1 MISHSRPILG
11 LRRPY
16 LAALAVTVASLLA
29 TVSLAPAAHGGVWTV
44 DTSTRTEAD
53 LRARWEAFEP
63 TYEGTPYVR
72 VPSIVAPYAPGETV
86 RAFVEDGLG
95 IINYG
100 RYLAGLPSDV
110 IADPTLNLDGQYGAV
125 LLATCTSL
133 THYPAQPS
141 DMSDEFY
148 ERGYQATS
156 SSNIGLGY
164 PDAES
169 FERACLDDSSSSNIA
184 ALGHR
189 RWLLNP
195 PMQRTG
201 IGFADDGYGTRI
213 TTYVKDRS
221 RTDDVSYDFIAWPSP
236 GIFPVEFA
244 EGIRSSGVTPW
255 SITLNPG
262 RYDWT
267 DKNGD
272 GPAYVVTLK
281 RVSDGRTW
289 TFDASDTDIWGEFF
303 SADFSYYGDARNAF
317 IFRPDP
323 DDLCEFRA
331 GEQYDVRL
339 SGDIYAEGTA
349 VPVDV
354 AFRTSFGALSGP
366 ATTFEAPV
374 SLPGDALA
382 GPVSTR
388 YAGDD
393 RYETAAEAA
402 IDSFSNGA
410 STAVIACGGSFADAL
425 AAAPLAGAVDGPIL
439 LAATD
444 SLPGATLTALRT
456 LGVKKAYVV
465 GGRSVVSDAV
475 VSRLRDSGI
484 ATERI
489 AGSDRYATAR
499 AVAEEAVG
507 LGAATD
513 QAFLVRGD
521 DFADALAVS
530 SIAAQQKVP
539 VLLTPSDAL
548 STDTRTFF
556 VNTGTRNVYIAG
568 GTAAVGS
575 AVQAAV
581 DALPGV
587 AVDRWAGSDR
597 YSTGVTVVVRSM
609 DVWDISMTDIGFA
622 SGAGYADALAGGA
635 VMAHRGG
642 PLLLTA
648 PSALSA
654 PVAGLVG
661 DNAGAVERV
670 EYFGGVGA
678 LSAAVP
684 ATVDALVP

>member
-11 LRRPY
+11 PRRLR
-16 LAALAVTVASLLA
+16 LAALAVTVASLFA
-29 TVSLAPAAHGGVWTV
+29 PAALAPAAHAAVWSV
-44 DTSTRTEAD
+44 DTYARTEAD
-53 LRARWEAFEP
+53 LRTRWEALAP

-72 VPSIVAPYAPGETV
+72 VPSIVAPYAPGETTQ
-86 RAFVEDGLG
+86 AFVEDGLG

-110 IADPTLNLDGQYGAV
+110 VADPTFNLDGQYGAV

-133 THYPAQPS
+133 THYPAQPD
-141 DMSDEFY
+141 DMGDEFY

-156 SSNIGLGY
+156 KSNIGLGY

-169 FERACLDDSSSSNIA
+169 FERACLDDSSSSNIP

-195 PMQRTG
+195 SMMRTG
-201 IGFADDGYGTRI
+201 IGFAGDGYTTRI
-213 TTYVKDRS
+213 TTYATDRS
-221 RTDDVSYDFIAWPSP
+221 RADDVSYDFIAWPSP

-255 SITLNPG
+255 SITLNPD

-272 GPAYVVTLK
+272 GLAYVVTLR

-303 SADFSYYGDARNAF
+303 TTDFSYYGDARNAF

-323 DDLCEFRA
+323 DDLCEFQA

-339 SGDIYAEGTA
+339 SGDIYAEGTSA
-349 VPVDV
+349 AVDV
-354 AFRTSFGALSGP
+354 VFRTSFGALTGP
-366 ATTFEAPV
+366 ATTFAAPV
-374 SLPGDALA
+374 VPPGDTLA
-382 GPVSTR
+382 GPISTR

-402 IDSFSNGA
+402 IDSFSDGA

-439 LAATD
+439 LAGTD
-444 SLPGATLTALRT
+444 VLPGATSAALRT
-456 LGVKKAYVV
+456 LGVKKVYVV

-475 VSRLRDSGI
+475 LERLCGSGI
-484 ATERI
+484 VAERI
-489 AGSDRYATAR
+489 AGRDRYATAR
-499 AVAEEAVG
+499 AVAEKAVS
-507 LGAATD
+507 LGAVTG

-530 SIAAQQKVP
+530 SIAAKEKVP

-548 STDTRTFF
+548 SAETRTFL
-556 VNTGTRNVYIAG
+556 VNAGTRDVYIAG
-568 GTAAVGS
+568 GTAAVGA
-575 AVQAAV
+575 AVQATV

-587 AVDRWAGSDR
+587 TVVRWAGSDR
-597 YSTGVTVVVRSM
+597 YSTGVTVVIRSM
-609 DVWDISMTDIGFA
+609 EVWDIPMADIGLA

-654 PVAGLVG
+654 PVAGLIAANGETV
-661 DNAGAVERV
+661 RQV
-670 EYFGGVGA
+670 EYFGGTSA
-678 LSAAVP
+678 LSAAIP
-684 ATVDALVP
+684 ATVSALVP